1 MTRPDFSPDKWNK
14 LIFLRE
20 KQGEETSLIYS
31 SSSPRETARRAD
43 NQAARPPG
51 TPANRTAVFPGSAQ
65 ASRFSKST

>member
-1 MTRPDFSPDKWNK
+1 MTRPDFSPDKRNK

-20 KQGEETSLIYS
+20 KQGEDISLLNS
-31 SSSPRETARRAD
+31 SSSPRKNTHRAD